1 MNFDV
6 AVWREKDPWRV
17 IGAAEKIDGKIERL
31 WLPETVEFDSV
42 SILGAIAA
50 RTSRLKL
57 GAAILNIYTR
67 TIPLIAM
74 TAGTLQLVSK
84 NRFSL
89 GIGVSTNNI
98 LEKHGSRIEQPLRQI
113 RLAIQKLRIAQSH
126 GNYDKVGT
134 FSLPFIAPY
143 PIYVGT
149 IGEQLSSVAGE
160 SADGLL
166 LNCATPEYAKRL
178 ATRAI
183 NAADRSGR
191 NGKAIDIRNALIF
204 SLDPQRD
211 RESIA
216 RRLAYYGAAESYNR
230 MFKKSGF
237 LTESQQLSTA
247 WEKKDSIEA
256 QRAISDRMVETL
268 TATPENIANIAQ
280 SYASCGITGITLVPV
295 DFANATEY
303 LANSQIIRSA

>member
-17 IGAAEKIDGKIERL
+17 IDAAEKIDGKIGRL

-42 SILGAIAA
+42 SVLGAIAA

-84 NRFSL
+84 NRFYL
-89 GIGVSTNNI
+89 GIGVSTDNI
-98 LEKHGSRIEQPLRQI
+98 LEKHGLRIESPIHQI
-113 RLAIQKLRIAQSH
+113 RLAIQNLRLSQSH
-126 GNYDKVGT
+126 GNHDKT
-134 FSLPFIAPY
+134 HKFSQPFIARY

-160 SADGLL
+160 LADGLL

-183 NAADRSGR
+183 NAADKAGR
-191 NGKAIDIRNALIF
+191 NSKEIDIRNALIF
-204 SLDPQRD
+204 SLDLRRD
-211 RESIA
+211 RQSIA
-216 RRLAYYGAAESYNR
+216 RRLAYYGAAKSYNR
-230 MFKKSGF
+230 MFKESGF
-237 LTESQQLSTA
+237 PTESEQLSTA

-256 QRAISDRMVETL
+256 QQAISDRMIEKL
-268 TATPENIANIAQ
+268 TATRENIANIAQ
-280 SYASCGITGITLVPV
+280 SYFSSGITGITLVPV
-295 DFANATEY
+295 DFANAAEY
-303 LANSQIIRSA
+303 IANSRMMHFA